1 MKKRFTGAGVALL
14 TPFREDLSIDYTAL
28 GRIVDDLI
36 ANSIDFL
43 VVLGT
48 TAETATLSSEE
59 KQAIINK
66 TIFFICFNFGLSN
79 IKQII
84 GLL

>member
-1 MKKRFTGAGVALL
+1 VSVVFVVSTTAGAGAGVSTLTAVVSAALAASSPEPQL
-14 TPFREDLSIDYTAL
+14 ISIMA
-28 GRIVDDLI
+28 V
-36 ANSIDFL
+36 
-43 VVLGT
+43 
-48 TAETATLSSEE
+48 E